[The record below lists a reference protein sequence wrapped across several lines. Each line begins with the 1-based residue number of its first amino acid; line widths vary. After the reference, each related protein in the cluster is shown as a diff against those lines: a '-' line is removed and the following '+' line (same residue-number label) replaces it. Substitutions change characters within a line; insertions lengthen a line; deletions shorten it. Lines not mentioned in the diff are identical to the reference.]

1 MPSDEIALFDDGR
14 GGGNADAAQTKP
26 LGRSASKYATSPD
39 VHDSIMDYYKNGDKG
54 SAANTN
60 LSQLLSS
67 VPPSPAP
74 LPRSAAAHASNGA
87 ACRRAPLRARPRTP
101 LRAPAQH
108 SETGGAARN
117 RRLRRLVECRM
128 TTAAARA

>member
-74 LPRSAAAHASNGA
+74 APSFRGGARLQRRGVPARSAA
-87 ACRRAPLRARPRTP
+87 RPP
-101 LRAPAQH
+101 MH
-108 SETGGAARN
+108 S
-117 RRLRRLVECRM
+117 
-128 TTAAARA
+128 AARACPAL